1 MLKVAKFGG
10 SSLADEK
17 QFAKVRSIVEADPGR
32 KVIVVSAPGK
42 RFSKDNKITD
52 ILFANNI
59 MRAVLSTTNKSYARF
74 LTQ

>member
-17 QFAKVRSIVEADPGR
+17 QFAKVRSIVQSDPGR

-52 ILFANNI
+52 LLYLF
-59 MRAVLSTTNKSYARF
+59 YAHIKYGVD
-74 LTQ
+74 

>member
-17 QFAKVRSIVEADPGR
+17 QFAKVKSIISADEGR

-42 RFSKDNKITD
+42 RSKDDNLPRSVSSRREKGSS
-52 ILFANNI
+52 LSVLYPS
-59 MRAVLSTTNKSYARF
+59 RAYFELK
-74 LTQ
+74 